1 VSYNKFNAATRASL
15 ITAISLGA
23 PRYVA
28 CAKTHLDEKTLRNWL
43 DRGVTDDEGNPVDPR
58 PGSEEYV
65 EFRLQFLAAEAEQEQ
80 QMLASITSDE
90 DWKARAWYMERRFPD
105 RYNQKTKLE
114 HSGEVTAN
122 VVTGVVMLP
131 PEDGGGE
138 TDDGSSSA
146 GSVAT

>member
-1 VSYNKFNAATRASL
+1 MPASKFNAVTRASL

-43 DRGVTDDEGNPVDPR
+43 ERGLTDDEGNPVDQR
-58 PGSEEYV
+58 DDAADYV

-80 QMLASITSDE
+80 QMLGAITDDP
-90 DWKARAWYMERRFPD
+90 DWKAKAWYMERRFPD

-122 VVTGVVMLP
+122 VLTGVVMLP
-131 PEDGGGE
+131 TEDGGGE
-138 TDDGSSSA
+138 TDGGSSST

>member
-1 VSYNKFNAATRASL
+1 MPASKFNAVTRASL

-43 DRGVTDDEGNPVDPR
+43 ERGLTDDEGNPVDQR
-58 PGSEEYV
+58 DDAADYV

-80 QMLASITSDE
+80 QMLGAITDDP
-90 DWKARAWYMERRFPD
+90 DWKAKAWYMERRYPD

-122 VVTGVVMLP
+122 VLTGVVMLP

-138 TDDGSSSA
+138 TNDGSSGS
-146 GSVAT
+146 GSVET

>member
-1 VSYNKFNAATRASL
+1 MPASKFNAVTRQSL

-28 CAKTHLDEKTLRNWL
+28 CAKTGLDEKTLRNWL
-43 DRGVTDDEGNPVDPR
+43 DRGVTDDDGNPVDQR
-58 PGSEEYV
+58 PDVEEYV
-65 EFRLQFLAAEAEQEQ
+65 EFRLKFLAAEAEQEQ

-90 DWKARAWYMERRFPD
+90 DWKARAWYMERRYPD

-131 PEDGGGE
+131 PEDG
-138 TDDGSSSA
+138 DDSA
-146 GSVAT
+146 GSDGPVEA

>member
-1 VSYNKFNAATRASL
+1 
-15 ITAISLGA
+15 
-23 PRYVA
+23 VA

-43 DRGVTDDEGNPVDPR
+43 DRGVTDDDGNPTDPR
-58 PGSEEYV
+58 PDAADYV
-65 EFRLQFLAAEAEQEQ
+65 EFRLAFLAAETEQEER
-80 QMLASITSDE
+80 MLGDITSDP
-90 DWKARAWYMERRFPD
+90 DWKAKAWYMERRFPD

-138 TDDGSSSA
+138 TDDGSGGAS
-146 GSVAT
+146 GPLDT

>member
-1 VSYNKFNAATRASL
+1 MPASKFNAVTRQSL

-28 CAKTHLDEKTLRNWL
+28 CAKTGLDEKTLRNWL
-43 DRGVTDDEGNPVDPR
+43 ERGLTDDEGNPVDQR
-58 PGSEEYV
+58 PDAEEYV
-65 EFRLQFLAAEAEQEQ
+65 EFRLKFLAVEAEREQE
-80 QMLASITSDE
+80 MLTGIAEDP

-105 RYNQKTKLE
+105 RYSQKQKLE

-131 PEDGGGE
+131 PEE
-138 TDDGSSSA
+138 TDDDCGSD
-146 GSVAT
+146 GSVET

>member
-1 VSYNKFNAATRASL
+1 MPASKFNAVTRQSL

-28 CAKTHLDEKTLRNWL
+28 CAKTGLDEKTLRNWL
-43 DRGVTDDEGNPVDPR
+43 DRGVTDDDGNPVDQR
-58 PGSEEYV
+58 PDAEDYV
-65 EFRLQFLAAEAEQEQ
+65 EFRLKFLAAEAEQEQ
-80 QMLASITSDE
+80 QMLATITSDE
-90 DWKARAWYMERRFPD
+90 DWKARAWYMERRYPD

-131 PEDGGGE
+131 PEDG
-138 TDDGSSSA
+138 DDSTGSNGPVEA
-146 GSVAT
+146 